1 MDKYHDVHVTGN
13 GIIGDNSTDPL
24 AVKSRTV
31 STDEV
36 SCVFA
41 LCISYVHRINIV
53 NLTISIYINA
63 HMPPSTSV

>member
-41 LCISYVHRINIV
+41 LCISYTSYKYCKFNDF
-53 NLTISIYINA
+53 YI
-63 HMPPSTSV
+63 